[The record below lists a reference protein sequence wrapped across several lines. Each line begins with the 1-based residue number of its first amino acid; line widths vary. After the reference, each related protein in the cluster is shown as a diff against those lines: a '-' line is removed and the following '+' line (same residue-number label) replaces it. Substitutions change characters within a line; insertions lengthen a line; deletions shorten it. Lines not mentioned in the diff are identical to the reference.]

1 MCFETK
7 IRGKYENI
15 LNIVG
20 EIVYLR
26 QAKETITT
34 VAKPWPKKAELCS
47 VHLGIEVSSSSHLSD
62 LVCKPCE
69 RKIRNASEL
78 IAIIKRDINALP
90 VYVWNK

>member
-34 VAKPWPKKAELCS
+34 VAKPWPK
-47 VHLGIEVSSSSHLSD
+47 
-62 LVCKPCE
+62 
-69 RKIRNASEL
+69 
-78 IAIIKRDINALP
+78 
-90 VYVWNK
+90 